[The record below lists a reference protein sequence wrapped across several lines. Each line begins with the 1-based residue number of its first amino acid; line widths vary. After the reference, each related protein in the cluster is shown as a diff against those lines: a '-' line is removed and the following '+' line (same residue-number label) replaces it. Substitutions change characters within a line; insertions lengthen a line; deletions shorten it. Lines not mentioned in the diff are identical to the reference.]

1 MPRSKSPACNSD
13 SVPHICKQRDIKDL
27 NAGDCCQ
34 ASPAYC
40 NSVGIPC
47 NCMLTDVNAAV
58 YSLIEK
64 ENVEQA
70 EAKLA
75 AYESSHLE
83 NIVKNAARKV
93 C

>member
-1 MPRSKSPACNSD
+1 M
-13 SVPHICKQRDIKDL
+13 
-27 NAGDCCQ
+27 
-34 ASPAYC
+34 
-40 NSVGIPC
+40 PC
-47 NCMLTDVNAAV
+47 NCMLTDVIAAV

-83 NIVKNAARKV
+83 NIVRNAARKV